1 MPMFAGGL
9 KALINMS
16 VFASVPIWIIE
27 IPEHLETLEMC
38 SEAVYMESYSLEFF
52 PGHIK
57 TQEMCNETK
66 RNNPYTLVYVS
77 NHLKNQKMRNEAM
90 RIRPATFFSYF

>member
-38 SEAVYMESYSLEFF
+38 IEAVYMESYSLEFV

-57 TQEMCNETK
+57 TQEMCNEAV
-66 RNNPYTLVYVS
+66 RNNSYTLVYVS
-77 NHLKNQKMRNEAM
+77 NHLKNQKMYSEAM
-90 RIRPATFFSYF
+90 RIRPATLFYYS